1 MLEYIPF
8 YDISAVSL
16 PPQKN
21 MRSPI
26 NEIYL

>member
-8 YDISAVSL
+8 YDIPAVSL

-21 MRSPI
+21 MGLPI
-26 NEIYL
+26 NEIYS

>member
-16 PPQKN
+16 PPQEN
-21 MRSPI
+21 MGLPI
-26 NEIYL
+26 NEIYS